1 MNFLAHIFLSGDHPE
16 VKLGNFFGDFV
27 KGNQLDRFPERVR
40 QGILLHRKIDSFT
53 DSHPVFRESVQ
64 LLRPAFGRYAGIMAD
79 MYYDHLLAISF
90 QQYSVKPL
98 QRFARNFYF
107 HALLRYPLLPPRI
120 KRFIFHFVTTNR
132 LHKYASYEGLQAS
145 LEIMRDRKSKAIQPE
160 VAVVVLDQYFT
171 ELSSHFTLFFP
182 EMIQFV
188 QNELIRINVT
198 FENHTYD
205 ATRNTNTTNSVQIK
219 W

>member
-1 MNFLAHIFLSGDHPE
+1 MNFLAHIFLSGDHLE

-40 QGILLHRKIDSFT
+40 QGIVLHRKIDSFT
-53 DSHPVFRESVQ
+53 DAHPVFRESVQ

-79 MYYDHLLAISF
+79 MYYDHLLAVSF
-90 QQYSVKPL
+90 QQYSVKQL
-98 QRFARNFYF
+98 RSFARNFYF

-132 LHKYASYEGLQAS
+132 LHKYASYGGLKAS

-160 VAVVVLDQYFT
+160 VAVVVLDQYYAN
-171 ELSSHFTLFFP
+171 LSTHFSVFFP
-182 EMIQFV
+182 EMIEFV
-188 QNELIRINVT
+188 QNELSVLNLT
-198 FENHTYD
+198 YENHVNDT
-205 ATRNTNTTNSVQIK
+205 ARSHNNTTSVQIR
-219 W
+219 